1 MSRASELEAQLVVI
15 SALIEAGTADQVA
28 LLALKTELTAQRQ
41 EAAA

>member
-15 SALIEAGTADQVA
+15 GALIEGGTTDQAA
-28 LLALKTELTAQRQ
+28 LLALKTDLIAQRQ